1 MKLYKFCH
9 ECLITTFPQMCS
21 SNTQKVFILAEI
33 SLSKRLTPCNCYC
46 IGTKTWLNCAE
57 TDEPKFDI
65 EFVGCWKITARRNS
79 WLWKQNCECV
89 IVALN
94 FVASWP
100 HSLLCADAT
109 GSPSRCCAGVTRRI
123 LLEKTPWQ
131 TPVSLGSRS
140 SHPRLQLIW
149 SVIYQSGDC
158 GAKKDLLG
166 GVDSESASESSV

>member
-1 MKLYKFCH
+1 MSVWWPHLLKCVLQTLKKYVYW
-9 ECLITTFPQMCS
+9 
-21 SNTQKVFILAEI
+21 QKYRYQNVELPKI
-33 SLSKRLTPCNCYC
+33 SIAIS
-46 IGTKTWLNCAE
+46 TKTWLNCAE

-65 EFVGCWKITARRNS
+65 EFVGCWKITAQRNS

-89 IVALN
+89 IAALN
-94 FVASWP
+94 IVASWP

-109 GSPSRCCAGVTRRI
+109 GSPSRCCAGVTRGI

-158 GAKKDLLG
+158 GAKKYLLG